1 VWPAAA
7 TSRTRP
13 GLAVTS
19 RPIIE
24 KVAVTLYFASSRRTC
39 GVYSGLGP
47 SSMVSAMPLRP
58 SWTW

>member
-1 VWPAAA
+1 MWPAAA

-47 SSMVSAMPLRP
+47 SSMVSAMP
-58 SWTW
+58 